1 MLVLHRI
8 EQVLR
13 ELAAPGLEPERR
25 RLDDRRPEPVARADR
40 AIAAVGGLGQV
51 DVGLE
56 RDRTTVTRA
65 LIRLLHEFLVP
76 FSAYRLGGRG
86 IIRREGFQSV
96 RVSGGMDFIPGG
108 ELSRRIR
115 EGDVSAES
123 ELIRQFEPGLRVLLR
138 RRTGGDHGLLQDLVQ
153 ETLLVVIQRLRGAG
167 IDDPQKLAAFAAQ
180 TARNLA
186 IASLRKA
193 ERQKTDVDS
202 EATERKP
209 DSSRSVESQVGD
221 HEAALAVRALLRE
234 LPQARDRLML
244 KRFYLE
250 DHDKEQICQEMQLTE
265 AAFNQALSRARRRF
279 RQIGRAHVLTPVT

>member
-1 MLVLHRI
+1 
-8 EQVLR
+8 
-13 ELAAPGLEPERR
+13 
-25 RLDDRRPEPVARADR
+25 
-40 AIAAVGGLGQV
+40 
-51 DVGLE
+51 
-56 RDRTTVTRA
+56 
-65 LIRLLHEFLVP
+65 
-76 FSAYRLGGRG
+76 
-86 IIRREGFQSV
+86 
-96 RVSGGMDFIPGG
+96 MDFVPGG

-115 EGDVSAES
+115 EGDSSAEG

-167 IDDPQKLAAFAAQ
+167 IEDPEKLAAFAAQ

-202 EATERKP
+202 AATERKL
-209 DSSRSVESQVGD
+209 DSARGVEALAED
-221 HEAALAVRALLRE
+221 FEAALAVRTLLRE

-250 DHDKEQICQEMQLTE
+250 DHDKEVICEEMQLSE

-279 RQIGRAHVLTPVT
+279 RQIIEERGFTRRDLLDLGR